1 MALKIYQGDQY
12 AIPITVKRGGQVQTA
27 DSIYKLEIILAGMRK
42 LYPGEIIYH
51 EATQKFFFPLD
62 QSDSLE
68 LEADNYDALARV
80 YYTDGTISGWQKLG
94 SINVI
99 EMEGAETL

>member
-12 AIPITVKRGGQVQTA
+12 YVPITVKRGGQVQTA

-42 LYPGEIIYH
+42 LYPGEIIYNDSGR
-51 EATQKFFFPLD
+51 FLFPLN
-62 QSDSLE
+62 QEDSLA
-68 LEADNYDALARV
+68 LEADTYDAIGRA
-80 YYTDGTISGWQKLG
+80 YYGDGTISGWQKLG
-94 SINVI
+94 SIQVL

>member
-27 DSIYKLEIILAGMRK
+27 ESIYKLEIILAGMRK

-51 EATQKFFFPLD
+51 EATQKFLFPLD
-62 QSDSLE
+62 QSDSFSLD
-68 LEADNYDALARV
+68 ADTYDAIGRA

-94 SINVI
+94 SINVL